1 MVNKEGVQT
10 LRQGDPR
17 GAQALDLAP
26 AQNGSVEL
34 PLRPAINPIAD
45 HDMRHNMRHV
55 KAVPHDALR
64 VSAL

>member
-1 MVNKEGVQT
+1 M
-10 LRQGDPR
+10 RQGDPR
-17 GAQALDLAP
+17 GAQALGLAP

-34 PLRPAINPIAD
+34 PLLRPAINPIAD

>member
-1 MVNKEGVQT
+1 MVNKEGVPT

-34 PLRPAINPIAD
+34 PLLRPAITPIAD
-45 HDMRHNMRHV
+45 HDMRQV
-55 KAVPHDALR
+55 KAVPHGVLR